1 MTYIVCHCDD
11 KHIVKTTDILSCK
24 IEGLPEEEAVWHKD
38 TGLHCREKNCQG
50 AKQRR
55 SKAPF
60 LEKVSALISTDPYT
74 RNIQDQVEL
83 IRDDDDWRENYM
95 TIEMKMDQK
104 YEQGKYEGMKIGKT
118 EGEQYRDKVLIFKWL
133 EKGKTVKEIA
143 EDLDK
148 SEDYVKS
155 FM

>member
-1 MTYIVCHCDD
+1 M
-11 KHIVKTTDILSCK
+11 
-24 IEGLPEEEAVWHKD
+24 
-38 TGLHCREKNCQG
+38 
-50 AKQRR
+50 
-55 SKAPF
+55 
-60 LEKVSALISTDPYT
+60 
-74 RNIQDQVEL
+74 EL

-95 TIEMKMDQK
+95 TIEMKLDQK
-104 YEQGKYEGMKIGKT
+104 YEQGKTEGMKIGKT
-118 EGEQYRDKVLIFKWL
+118 EGEQHRDKVLILKWL